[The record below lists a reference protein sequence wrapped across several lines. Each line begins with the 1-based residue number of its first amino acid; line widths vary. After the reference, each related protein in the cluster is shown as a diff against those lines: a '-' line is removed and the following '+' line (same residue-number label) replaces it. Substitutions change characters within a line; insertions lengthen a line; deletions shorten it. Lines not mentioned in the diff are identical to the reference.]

1 MEVRAEAALE
11 TNFTVME
18 ILLQQR
24 LVKVIEVD
32 TLIFPQGLLTT
43 PEVEEEVQ
51 VQSEEQEMLPMVVQV
66 ARAHKIVL
74 QVLLFIMLVVVVVI
88 FNKVLVRAE
97 QVVQAVVDTAQ
108 LLLD

>member
-1 MEVRAEAALE
+1 MEVQAEAALE

-18 ILLQQR
+18 ILPQQH

-43 PEVEEEVQ
+43 PEVEVEVQ

>member
-1 MEVRAEAALE
+1 MEDRAEAALE